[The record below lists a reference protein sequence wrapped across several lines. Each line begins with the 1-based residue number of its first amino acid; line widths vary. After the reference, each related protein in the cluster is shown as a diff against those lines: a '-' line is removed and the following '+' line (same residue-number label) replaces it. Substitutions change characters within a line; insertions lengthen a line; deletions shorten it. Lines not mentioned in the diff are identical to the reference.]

1 MYTWDKRKIGR
12 NLKLMRVK
20 KDISQMELS
29 KALGIAQ
36 GHYSNIDSGKRQLSL
51 HLLAKICEMFGVN
64 PSDIIADT
72 DDEGDAVSF
81 EPEAAAEKSRISA
94 MLTRTGSEVGQGQKQ
109 VACVYRQAAWMPC
122 ASPICRQAD
131 EILFLV
137 DCVSKK
143 ARRPPPLAPAGWKTS
158 CTRRQVS
165 AQVRH

>member
-1 MYTWDKRKIGR
+1 MIKYYLLQKEAVFMYTWDKRKIGR

-36 GHYSNIDSGKRQLSL
+36 GHYSNIESGKRQLSL

-81 EPEAAAEKSRISA
+81 EPEAAAEK
-94 MLTRTGSEVGQGQKQ
+94 EQ
-109 VACVYRQAAWMPC
+109 
-122 ASPICRQAD
+122 D
-131 EILFLV
+131 
-137 DCVSKK
+137 
-143 ARRPPPLAPAGWKTS
+143 
-158 CTRRQVS
+158 
-165 AQVRH
+165 